1 MSYNNLLE
9 STLCICMSYS
19 ENPTHQGAH
28 VLPSTLVISL
38 LLIIIVLLTI
48 YCLRWT
54 NLHTQSKLT
63 LFPCFLF
70 LSLSLLACEW
80 AWEWVCRVRASG
92 RGWFGN
98 RRWAVA
104 YGQTAAPQARQ
115 HAKTA
120 RSGHRH
126 SFTDQL
132 DKRHERTALPLWDGW
147 YWFWYLLFAYLMCL
161 TALFYRSN
169 ISPLSSL
176 AALLSLT
183 SPFSLL

>member
-1 MSYNNLLE
+1 MSNNNLLE
-9 STLCICMSYS
+9 SILCICMSYP

-54 NLHTQSKLT
+54 NLHTQSKFT

-98 RRWAVA
+98 GRWAVA

-120 RSGHRH
+120 RSGQA
-126 SFTDQL
+126 TDT
-132 DKRHERTALPLWDGW
+132 H
-147 YWFWYLLFAYLMCL
+147 
-161 TALFYRSN
+161 
-169 ISPLSSL
+169 
-176 AALLSLT
+176 SLT
-183 SPFSLL
+183 NLTNDMSERLCLSEMVDIGFGICCLPTLCA